1 MTGFEASV
9 RWASQVVGK
18 MEIPHHRKGFSVV
31 INKGSVDENH
41 FIHRQMNAAAP
52 LQNGSFIVMNKSIFV
67 SLRGV

>member
-1 MTGFEASV
+1 
-9 RWASQVVGK
+9 
-18 MEIPHHRKGFSVV
+18 MEIPRRRKGFSVM

-41 FIHRQMNAAAP
+41 FIHHQMNAAAP